1 MHAPRFLAAFDY
13 HSGTARSASAVISG
27 ESMKKM
33 IGIVTAALWVGVYA
47 SDGVFAQSSACD
59 RQCLEGFVDRYLDA
73 LMKHDGQAVPL
84 AANVRFTENGQRLTI
99 GDGLWRSMKAKGTYR
114 LFVTDV
120 DASQVAFI
128 GTLQEENADPA
139 QGTPALI
146 ALRLRIAG
154 NQITEIEQAVIRNV
168 DAAKRVEALGQPHPL
183 FTQAIPENERASRVD
198 LIRTANMYFSGMQQN
213 DGKGEYP
220 FTDDCNRIENGMQ
233 TTNRPTPAGE
243 TRPDPKTAT
252 GYSAQWGCLEQFK
265 SGLLH
270 FVTRIRDRR
279 YVAVDAERGLVFAFG
294 FFDHSAGDTRNFS
307 TPSGRNVTAGP
318 AQPWTWY
325 IAEMFRIEKGKIRQ
339 IEAVL
344 DRVPYGM
351 NSGWSSWE
359 DGMSDRAQDVT
370 RAAAR

>member
-1 MHAPRFLAAFDY
+1 MKTIMAIAAAASLAGVCA
-13 HSGTARSASAVISG
+13 GGSASAQSG
-27 ESMKKM
+27 
-33 IGIVTAALWVGVYA
+33 T
-47 SDGVFAQSSACD
+47 CD

-73 LMKHDGQAVPL
+73 LVKHDPKAVPL
-84 AANVRFTENGQRLTI
+84 APNVRFTENGQRLTI
-99 GDGLWRSMKAKGTYR
+99 GDGLWHSMKARGTYR
-114 LFVTDV
+114 LFVSDV
-120 DASQVAFI
+120 DAGQVAFI
-128 GTLQEENADPA
+128 GTLDEENADPTK
-139 QGTPALI
+139 GTPALI

-154 NQITEIEQAVIRNV
+154 SQITEIEQEVARSP
-168 DAAKRVEALGQPHPL
+168 DAANRVIALGTPHPL
-183 FTQAIPENERASRVD
+183 FTQAIPEGQRMSRAD

-220 FTDDCNRIENGMQ
+220 FAPDCNRIENGMQ
-233 TTNRPTPAGE
+233 TTNRPTPAGQ
-243 TRPDPKTAT
+243 TRPDPVTASN
-252 GYSAQWGCLEQFK
+252 YSAEWSCLEQFK

-279 YVAVDAERGLVFAFG
+279 YVAVDQERGLVFSFV
-294 FFDHSAGDTRNFS
+294 FFDHSAGETRNF
-307 TPSGRNVTAGP
+307 TAPNGRKVTAGP

-325 IAEMFRIEKGKIRQ
+325 IAEMFRIEDGKLRQ

-370 RAAAR
+370 RAAVR